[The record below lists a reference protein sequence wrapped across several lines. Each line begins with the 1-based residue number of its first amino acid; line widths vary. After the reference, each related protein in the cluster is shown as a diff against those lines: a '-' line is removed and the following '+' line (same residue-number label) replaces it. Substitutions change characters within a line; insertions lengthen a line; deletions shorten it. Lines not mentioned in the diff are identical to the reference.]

1 MKWLD
6 GITKSMGMSLSNFR
20 GMVKD
25 RSLVFYSPQGRK
37 QSDMTEW
44 LNSNSYCGNSSDDND
59 SNLFG
64 CQALHYV
71 EAADSCWGH
80 PWQKAIGLSPR
91 ESQTNGGPRVGSGEV
106 TIGLQ
111 FPKLVSTPCGKRLA
125 PDMTGYRFWLSQSWY
140 LHTDEWNWIPVRGIQ
155 GYLKLAS
162 ACWRVRPWPW
172 KSWPWCRLV
181 QSGWLVMPVLKLII

>member
-1 MKWLD
+1 MVHSKTGQTWLSD
-6 GITKSMGMSLSNFR
+6 WTATATVGI
-20 GMVKD
+20 
-25 RSLVFYSPQGRK
+25 LVMI
-37 QSDMTEW
+37 MTH
-44 LNSNSYCGNSSDDND
+44 
-59 SNLFG
+59 LFG

-111 FPKLVSTPCGKRLA
+111 FPKLVSTHCGKRLA

-172 KSWPWCRLV
+172 KSWDWCRLV